1 MYVHPVWLTWLKF
14 QTWNTQFKNPINNDM
29 YNMQPT
35 PQMTSKHTY
44 TPSLE
49 KTQKGTPTYTTQPMK
64 KAPHVLE

>member
-1 MYVHPVWLTWLKF
+1 
-14 QTWNTQFKNPINNDM
+14 M

-49 KTQKGTPTYTTQPMK
+49 KTQKGTPTCTTQPMK